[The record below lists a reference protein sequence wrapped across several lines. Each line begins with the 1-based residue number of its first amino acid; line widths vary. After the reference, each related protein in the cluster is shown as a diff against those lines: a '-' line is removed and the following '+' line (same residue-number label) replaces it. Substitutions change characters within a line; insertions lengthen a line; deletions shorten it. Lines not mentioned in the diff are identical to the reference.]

1 MHSLYS
7 YDMQL
12 MFNSFWRALSY
23 CLFPRVI
30 GLSFLPLAIMVAAA
44 FGLGY
49 AYWETSVAGVAAWL
63 QATELTQTMFNWL
76 DSVGWASL
84 RSVVAP
90 MVVLF
95 VATPFIVVVSLLLV
109 AVFMTPAMVSMVT
122 KRRFPHLQR
131 FHGGSML
138 ASVLWSVGSTLL
150 AIIALVVSV
159 PLWFIPPLVLIVP
172 PLIWGWLT
180 YRVFTFDA
188 LAEHATKAEREIIF
202 ERHRLPL
209 LAIGVVSGYMGAAPS
224 LLWASGAMFIALAPL
239 LVPLAIWVYTLVFAL
254 SSLWFAHYAL
264 SALEELRRDSGQGSA
279 SPFTSRDSGWHGF
292 DEAVDSQDVLELGGR
307 YTDSSTAASNQKS
320 I

>member
-1 MHSLYS
+1 
-7 YDMQL
+7 MQL

-30 GLSFLPLAIMVAAA
+30 GLSFLPLAVMVVAA

-49 AYWETSVAGVAAWL
+49 VYWESAVAGVAAWL
-63 QATELTQTMFNWL
+63 QATELTQSALNWL

-84 RSVVAP
+84 RSVIAP
-90 MVVLF
+90 MAVLFMATPVIVVL
-95 VATPFIVVVSLLLV
+95 SLLLV
-109 AVFMTPAMVSMVT
+109 AVFMTPAMVGLVA
-122 KRRFPHLQR
+122 KRRFVHLQR
-131 FHGGSML
+131 FHGGSL
-138 ASVLWSVGSTLL
+138 VTSVLWSVGSTLL
-150 AIIALVVSV
+150 AVIALLVSI
-159 PLWFIPPLVLIVP
+159 PLWFIPPLILVVP

-188 LAEHATKAEREIIF
+188 LAEHATKAERELIF

-209 LAIGVVSGYMGAAPS
+209 LAIGVISGYMGAAPS

-264 SALEELRRDSGQGSA
+264 SALDTLRRESGQGSA
-279 SPFTSRDSGWHGF
+279 SPYTQAGGGPAPF
-292 DEAVDSQDVLELGGR
+292 DDVVDAQDVIELSGPR
-307 YTDSSTAASNQKS
+307 TNTVNS
-320 I
+320 

>member
-1 MHSLYS
+1 
-7 YDMQL
+7 MQL

-30 GLSFLPLAIMVAAA
+30 GLSFLPLAVMVVAA

-49 AYWETSVAGVAAWL
+49 VYWESAVAGVAAWL
-63 QATELTQTMFNWL
+63 QATELTQSALNWL

-84 RSVVAP
+84 RSVIAP
-90 MVVLF
+90 MAVLFMATPVIVVL
-95 VATPFIVVVSLLLV
+95 SLLLV
-109 AVFMTPAMVSMVT
+109 AVFMTPAMVGLVA
-122 KRRFPHLQR
+122 KRRFVHLQR
-131 FHGGSML
+131 FHGGSL
-138 ASVLWSVGSTLL
+138 VTSVLWSVGSTLL
-150 AIIALVVSV
+150 AVIALLVSI
-159 PLWFIPPLVLIVP
+159 PLWFIPPLILVVP

-188 LAEHATKAEREIIF
+188 LAEHATKAERELIF

-209 LAIGVVSGYMGAAPS
+209 LAIGVISGYMGAAPS

-264 SALEELRRDSGQGSA
+264 SALDTLRRESGQGSA
-279 SPFTSRDSGWHGF
+279 SPYTQADGGQAPF
-292 DEAVDSQDVLELGGR
+292 DDVVDAQDVIELSGPR
-307 YTDSSTAASNQKS
+307 TNTVNS
-320 I
+320 

>member
-1 MHSLYS
+1 
-7 YDMQL
+7 MQL

-30 GLSFLPLAIMVAAA
+30 GLSFLPLAVMVVAA

-49 AYWETSVAGVAAWL
+49 VYWESAVAGVAAWL
-63 QATELTQTMFNWL
+63 QATELTQSALNWL

-84 RSVVAP
+84 RSVIAP
-90 MVVLF
+90 MAVLFMATPVIVVL
-95 VATPFIVVVSLLLV
+95 SLLLV
-109 AVFMTPAMVSMVT
+109 AVFMTPAMVGLVA
-122 KRRFPHLQR
+122 KRRFVHLQR
-131 FHGGSML
+131 FHGGSL
-138 ASVLWSVGSTLL
+138 VTSVLWSVGSTLL
-150 AIIALVVSV
+150 AVIALLVSI
-159 PLWFIPPLVLIVP
+159 PLWFIPPLILVVP

-188 LAEHATKAEREIIF
+188 LAEHATKAERELIF

-209 LAIGVVSGYMGAAPS
+209 LAIGVISGYMGAAPS

-264 SALEELRRDSGQGSA
+264 SALDTLRRESGQGSA
-279 SPFTSRDSGWHGF
+279 SPYTQADGGPAPF
-292 DEAVDSQDVLELGGR
+292 DDVVDAQDVIELSGPR
-307 YTDSSTAASNQKS
+307 TNTVNS
-320 I
+320 